1 MNKVICIYPFYG
13 LTLNKI
19 YYILDKDNN
28 SYQVINDRGEKFFYL
43 KRRFKLLSDFR
54 NERINEILEDE

>member
-43 KRRFKLLSDFR
+43 KKRFKLLSDFR